1 MRIRIALI
9 IGVVAIALAYVSYW
23 IGQQAYGW
31 LPPQASAE
39 SILIDD
45 LFSFMVTIAA
55 FIVLGVTGTLTYSA
69 LFQQADKYD
78 FSDGPAIEG
87 NITLEIVWTAI
98 PFALVIWIAT
108 YSYQI
113 YDQMQ
118 ILGPMDHVH
127 IGMAKAKAAPMG
139 SMGSSRE
146 SGMNDSSM
154 NASEMN
160 DLGMADDE
168 AMERINVIA
177 RQWAWDFQYPDRRVT
192 SNELHLEAGKRVQFA
207 LVSEDV
213 IHGFYIPA
221 FRLKQDVIPNHDITF
236 ELTPIREGRYRL
248 RDSEY
253 SGTYFAAMQADVVV
267 ESPEEHEQWLTDATS
282 QTPTVAYNPAY
293 EEYKNATKIGSKS
306 GWASVIPASPSM
318 VNFSSSGG

>member
-1 MRIRIALI
+1 
-9 IGVVAIALAYVSYW
+9 VVAIALAYVSYW

-39 SILIDD
+39 AILIDD
-45 LFSFMVTIAA
+45 LFSFMVAIAA
-55 FIVLGVTGTLTYSA
+55 FIVLGVTGVITYSA

-87 NITLEIVWTAI
+87 NITLEVVWTAI

-118 ILGPMDHVH
+118 ILGPMDHIH
-127 IGMAKAKAAPMG
+127 IGMTQANAATMAG
-139 SMGSSRE
+139 E
-146 SGMNDSSM
+146 
-154 NASEMN
+154 EMAMP
-160 DLGMADDE
+160 GVGDDE
-168 AMERINVIA
+168 AVEQVNVIA

-207 LVSEDV
+207 LISEDV
-213 IHGFYIPA
+213 IHGFFIPA

-267 ESPEEHEQWLTDATS
+267 ESPEEHEQWLTSAAS

-293 EEYKNATKIGSKS
+293 EEYQNATKTGSKS
-306 GWASVIPASPSM
+306 GWASVVPASPSM
-318 VNFSSSGG
+318 VNFSNEF

>member
-1 MRIRIALI
+1 M
-9 IGVVAIALAYVSYW
+9 VA
-23 IGQQAYGW
+23 
-31 LPPQASAE
+31 
-39 SILIDD
+39 
-45 LFSFMVTIAA
+45 IAA
-55 FIVLGVTGTLTYSA
+55 FIFLGVTGTLIYAA

-87 NITLEIVWTAI
+87 NITLEVVWTAI

-118 ILGPMDHVH
+118 VLGPMDHIH
-127 IGMAKAKAAPMG
+127 IGMAKVAATPMSANG
-139 SMGSSRE
+139 E
-146 SGMNDSSM
+146 P
-154 NASEMN
+154 
-160 DLGMADDE
+160 LGDAALGEDG

-192 SNELHLEAGKRVQFA
+192 SNELHLAAGQRVQFA

-267 ESPEEHEQWLTDATS
+267 ESPEDHEQWLTAAAS

-293 EEYKNATKIGSKS
+293 EEYQNATKTGSKS
-306 GWASVIPASPSM
+306 GWASVVPAAPSM
-318 VNFSSSGG
+318 VNFSNAGG